1 MATQEK
7 DFYQKLRVKIEK
19 WLGTKE
25 GKTHKYSEYIMAVPD
40 LFHLLTKL
48 MFDKGISAKDKAK
61 LGFAIAYFISPID
74 LIPEAIVGSIGF
86 IDDLALA
93 AWILNDII
101 NENNEEIVIK
111 HWAGQGDILYLIK
124 KIIADA
130 NEMIGIGLWNKIKAL
145 VDNKEQL

>member
-19 WLGTKE
+19 WLDTKE
-25 GKTHKYSEYIMAVPD
+25 GKTHQYSEYIMAVPD

-74 LIPEAIVGSIGF
+74 LIPEAIVGPIGF

-93 AWILNDII
+93 AWVLNNII
-101 NENNEEIVIK
+101 NENNEEIVLK
-111 HWAGQGDILYLIK
+111 HWAGQGDILFLIK

-145 VDNKEQL
+145 VDNKG